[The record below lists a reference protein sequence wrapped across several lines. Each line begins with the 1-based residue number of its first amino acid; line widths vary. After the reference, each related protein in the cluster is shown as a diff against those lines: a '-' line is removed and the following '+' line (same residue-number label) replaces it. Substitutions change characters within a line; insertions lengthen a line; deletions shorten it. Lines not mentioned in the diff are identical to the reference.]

1 MRPGRASAIWTAF
14 EGPPGVVTVMVAG
27 PAAWGGLVTVICV
40 PESEVGET
48 MVPPKLTVAP
58 LRLVPLIVTVVPP
71 AVLPPSGEKKLRI
84 GGGDGVL

>member
-1 MRPGRASAIWTAF
+1 MES

-48 MVPPKLTVAP
+48 MVPPKLTGGAAQVGPADRDCRP
-58 LRLVPLIVTVVPP
+58 ACCAP
-71 AVLPPSGEKKLRI
+71 AVRGEEAEDRRR
-84 GGGDGVL
+84 GTAFCR